1 MAHGLQISH
10 RYSNSAALINAAFNF
25 TLDGSGKTIKEA
37 CVVFGLPGA
46 LSHITCNARLSCT
59 VVREPVSMSQ
69 SYCGGCLPKTGMHKD
84 RSGGRRRP
92 AFLC

>member
-1 MAHGLQISH
+1 MANGLQISH

-46 LSHITCNARLSCT
+46 LSHVTCNASLSCI
-59 VVREPVSMSQ
+59 VACKAVSMSQ
-69 SYCGGCLPKTGMHKD
+69 SHCVG
-84 RSGGRRRP
+84 
-92 AFLC
+92 AF